1 MGLFKKRSDAE
12 LAALKNEMAT
22 MRQRLDE
29 ADAAKAELGSQV
41 HQISTRLDT
50 VPMAVD
56 VSPAAPSIEPA
67 ELEEIRA
74 RVKQLS
80 DRADAV
86 ESAESVLIDQVNT
99 LNTRLNTPVGPP
111 PTEPPPAPPAPTMPA
126 PAPSDDDHATHPDL
140 DELRVQVE
148 ELAERVNSLD
158 LTVLER
164 LDAVDH
170 RITTVSV
177 ELANQVSELG
187 AELDGLRDRPEGAV
201 PLSDEQVAALSDAQT
216 RLAQEQAR
224 YQIAFREEL
233 ADLAERLR
241 HPGRS
246 SVS

>member
-41 HQISTRLDT
+41 QQISTRLDT
-50 VPMAVD
+50 VPAIVE
-56 VSPAAPSIEPA
+56 VPPAPSIEPA
-67 ELEEIRA
+67 EVDELRA
-74 RVKQLS
+74 RIKRLS

-126 PAPSDDDHATHPDL
+126 PAPFDEDHDDHAELTDL
-140 DELRVQVE
+140 RAQVE

-158 LTVLER
+158 LNVLER

-187 AELDGLRDRPEGAV
+187 AELDGLGDRPEGAT

-241 HPGRS
+241 HPGRP